1 MQEKHNNDFKVEH
14 FFKYLIFTMLV
25 ITALTL
31 FLFRFIDILPSEY
44 FFVLCILLLSVL
56 VFLSI
61 LILSKKKSRKRVFGI
76 FLSIIYVIVLIMTI
90 IYELNTI
97 GFLKKLGYKNYKTEN
112 YSVLV
117 IKDNYHTL
125 NDLNNKK
132 IGYLEFN
139 NNGKLKLEKQSNFD
153 FQKYDDVLELKT
165 KFLEKEIDG
174 ILVEKALMGI
184 LSLDDAIFN
193 NSYESIYDFSI
204 DIETK
209 DTLKKKDIINDSFN
223 IYLTGIDTYDD
234 INSVGCSDINMIITV
249 NPREHKILLTS
260 LPRDYY
266 VLMSDKKDYE
276 KLTNT
281 SIFGVQTSI
290 GAIEELIGIDI
301 NYYVK
306 INFISLIKLVDLLDG
321 VSVHSEY
328 TFVSKD
334 GFSYQKGIN
343 NLNGAEALSFV
354 REKDAFLDDNV
365 RMQNGVYMLLAL
377 TEKVSDPSVII
388 KYNSLL
394 DSLEK
399 TFVTNLEMNDIT
411 KFIKKII
418 DDDIPSWNIDT
429 QFLDGVLDSQYTY
442 LYKSKKQYVV
452 NKNLESIESI
462 KEKIKNMY

>member
-1 MQEKHNNDFKVEH
+1 MKKHNSDFKIEH

-31 FLFRFIDILPSEY
+31 FLFKFIDILPNEY
-44 FFVLCILLLSVL
+44 FLILCFLLISV
-56 VFLSI
+56 VCCLSI
-61 LILSKKKSRKRVFGI
+61 LVLTKKKSRKRIFGI
-76 FLSIIYVIVLIMTI
+76 FLSIMYVIVLIMTI
-90 IYELNTI
+90 LYELNTI

-139 NNGKLKLEKQSNFD
+139 NNGKLKLEKQNNFD
-153 FQKYDDVLELKT
+153 FQKYDDVLELKM

-174 ILVEKALMGI
+174 ILVEKSVLGI
-184 LSLDDAIFN
+184 LSLDDSIFN

-209 DTLKKKDIINDSFN
+209 DTSKKKDIINDSFN
-223 IYLTGIDTYDD
+223 IYVTGIDTYDD
-234 INSVGCSDINMIITV
+234 INSVGCSDINMIMTI
-249 NPREHKILLTS
+249 NPKEHKILLTS
-260 LPRDYY
+260 LSRDYY
-266 VLMSDKKDYE
+266 VFMDDKKEYD
-276 KLTNT
+276 KLANT

-290 GAIEELIGIDI
+290 EAIEELLGIDI

-321 VSVHSEY
+321 ISVYSEY
-328 TFVSKD
+328 TFVSRD

-343 NLNGAEALSFV
+343 DLKGAEALSFV
-354 REKDAFLDDNV
+354 REKDAFLNDNV

-377 TEKVSDPSVII
+377 ALKVSEPSVII

-411 KFIKKII
+411 EFIKKII
-418 DDDIPSWNIDT
+418 DDGIPSWNIDT
-429 QFLDGVLDSQYTY
+429 QFLDGVEDYQYTY
-442 LYKSKKQYVV
+442 LYKNTKQYVV
-452 NKNLESIESI
+452 NKDLQSIEDAR
-462 KEKIKNMY
+462 EKIKSMY